1 MPKRSSVNR
10 FVLSGRHG
18 EGNMTGQVQRLF
30 QIDRETHRTPF
41 RRMDFA
47 LDSLKG
53 LISST
58 QRSRHSSR
66 RVSVAIIECAAL
78 SAMPCSVLVVLGN
91 IANSWA
97 EIR

>member
-1 MPKRSSVNR
+1 MSARPSVNR
-10 FVLSGRHG
+10 FVLSGRVA

-30 QIDRETHRTPF
+30 QIERETDQTPF

-47 LDSLKG
+47 LDSLQG

-58 QRSRHSSR
+58 QRLRHSSR

-78 SAMPCSVLVVLGN
+78 SAMPCSVLVVLGKM
-91 IANSWA
+91 ANSWA